1 MSFQSLQN
9 EHPQLSA
16 SQLDVLHP
24 AILGCRGVSLVGC
37 LFILWYHYVSA
48 RLHSG
53 VSMVQKMVVVISVLD
68 ADLAFP
74 KVFGNPLSDTTDVT
88 AACNVQVFALHV
100 FGLMSVFW
108 NAAIAH
114 CFYRKIVHRDSE
126 ARLKSKFMPPRV
138 TPTQKEKI
146 VRIILTDTT
155 YTFEGGGM
163 NWNKMATGL
172 GHSVWTCASAWDD
185 ICDEEAPPADT
196 GGGAEQNNGTDESS
210 VLCERP
216 NVESPDESDFA
227 VDVDY
232 GDEPILLAPIVV
244 ACGSPVV
251 VGAPTLVI
259 DDAATVVA
267 GGAPRSAKRI
277 EAEIASFSTTS

>member
-172 GHSVWTCASAWDD
+172 GHSVWTCASAWDEYAERNGHVHFPV
-185 ICDEEAPPADT
+185 IPRSDT
-196 GGGAEQNNGTDESS
+196 GKKTGPHDPAFATKRPHRQTLAEGPSRIMALTNHPCCVSGLTSNHRTR
-210 VLCERP
+210 VT
-216 NVESPDESDFA
+216 SP
-227 VDVDY
+227 
-232 GDEPILLAPIVV
+232 
-244 ACGSPVV
+244 
-251 VGAPTLVI
+251 
-259 DDAATVVA
+259 
-267 GGAPRSAKRI
+267 
-277 EAEIASFSTTS
+277 

>member
-1 MSFQSLQN
+1 MSFQSLQD

-24 AILGCRGVSLVGC
+24 AILSCRGVSLVGC
-37 LFILWYHYVSA
+37 LFILWHHYVSA

-88 AACNVQVFALHV
+88 AACNVQVVTLHV

-114 CFYRKIVHRDSE
+114 CFYRKI
-126 ARLKSKFMPPRV
+126 
-138 TPTQKEKI
+138 
-146 VRIILTDTT
+146 
-155 YTFEGGGM
+155 
-163 NWNKMATGL
+163 
-172 GHSVWTCASAWDD
+172 
-185 ICDEEAPPADT
+185 
-196 GGGAEQNNGTDESS
+196 NNDTDESS

-216 NVESPDESDFA
+216 NVESPDENDFA

>member
-1 MSFQSLQN
+1 MSFQSLQD

-24 AILGCRGVSLVGC
+24 AILSCRGVSLVGC
-37 LFILWYHYVSA
+37 LFILWHHYVSA

-100 FGLMSVFW
+100 FGLMLVFW

-126 ARLKSKFMPPRV
+126 TRLKSKFMPPRV
-138 TPTQKEKI
+138 TPAQKEKI

-155 YTFEGGGM
+155 YRFEGEDR
-163 NWNKMATGL
+163 TPRP
-172 GHSVWTCASAWDD
+172 S
-185 ICDEEAPPADT
+185 ICDEEAPPTDT
-196 GGGAEQNNGTDESS
+196 SGGAEQNNGTDESS

-216 NVESPDESDFA
+216 NVESPDENDFA